1 MKSIL
6 ISNIKD
12 IDNFDLNKFQKIYK
26 TDYLIDQFSKLKLIP
41 LIENNNNNNGL
52 KIVNELANNWYRN
65 HKGEDYISNEEYS
78 ILPSLHRKIA
88 VYFANI
94 LRFYFPIKEKLERG
108 EEFYISVNAPKP
120 IKRIDSVLKNLRK
133 YDSPYKYDD
142 IITSSPDVAKIDNL
156 NVHGLSGIAKKFKS
170 F

>member
-41 LIENNNNNNGL
+41 LIEKNNNNNGL

-88 VYFANI
+88 VDFANI

-142 IITSSPDVAKIDNL
+142 IITSSPDVAKIDT
-156 NVHGLSGIAKKFKS
+156 I
-170 F
+170 